1 MKGLI
6 SLGFCNF
13 VVRPLALM
21 AVMSSPS
28 VAQAPSGP
36 SFNVLMWQNDYGRT
50 GMNLQEQNLAYPLG
64 GFGQLCHANLDGQ
77 VYAQPLEVTNVQV
90 TANGSSHHYNSVV
103 YVVTQWGTLHA
114 IDGTP
119 PSGTHGS
126 QTICNII
133 PMRATGEALGLTI
146 PQ

>member
-1 MKGLI
+1 MQRAAVLLFSSFHAGLI
-6 SLGFCNF
+6 PLI
-13 VVRPLALM
+13 LAL
-21 AVMSSPS
+21 S
-28 VAQAPSGP
+28 VTSFAQAPSGP

-103 YVVTQWGTLHA
+103 CVVTQWGTL
-114 IDGTP
+114 
-119 PSGTHGS
+119 
-126 QTICNII
+126 
-133 PMRATGEALGLTI
+133 
-146 PQ
+146 